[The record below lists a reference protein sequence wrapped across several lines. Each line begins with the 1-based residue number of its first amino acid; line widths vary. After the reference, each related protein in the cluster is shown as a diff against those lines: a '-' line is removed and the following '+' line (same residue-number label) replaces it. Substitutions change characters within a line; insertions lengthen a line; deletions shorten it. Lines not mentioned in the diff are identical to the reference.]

1 MQPQK
6 ADMQHADMQLVEKA
20 RGCFSLKSTETRS
33 VRVGILG
40 LFDPEKR
47 ARWCTQH
54 HFAGL

>member
-6 ADMQHADMQLVEKA
+6 ADMQLAEKT
-20 RGCFSLKSTETRS
+20 RGAYSLKSTETRS

-40 LFDPEKR
+40 LVDPEKR
-47 ARWCTQH
+47 ARWRTRR